1 MRKKFALFI
10 CIFLLEFSHLL
21 LLSGWAQENNTAADQ
36 AQNAVEQK
44 VSAPPKAIRTSI
56 DQIAFQDTDILD
68 ALNAIVQKTGVVIT
82 VSRDIRGRV
91 TLNMENAD
99 VWDVLKIVCD
109 MTGLAYLRD
118 QDQVRIVTADEYEQ
132 QKDQRFT
139 DQWKAEVVRLKYAD
153 PAEMVKKLRDD
164 KSPDGKMIINPDGS
178 LILLEKPEKL
188 QVMLDRIAKFDVSL
202 QTEVFAL
209 QFVKG
214 EELLPEL
221 KKNLSADVGQ
231 INYDERS
238 NKIVVTDK
246 ADQIEKIRSIIVQQD
261 KKQEIFVKSQVVDVL
276 LSDEHFRGV
285 DWEAIVNEYGVL
297 APSQDKGEDAK
308 RDLGVGTLSRE
319 DFSILLEALET
330 VGLTKTYST
339 NNVLIPEKERQEIG
353 VVSDDSNVFV
363 KVKKEGDLFLF
374 DSFFQSLGLS
384 VKREAGQNF
393 NLAIDSIALEGGQKI
408 DLQIEKDQV
417 IVIGGIF
424 QEQTLE
430 ATRKIPFLGDLPFL
444 GVMFR
449 KQQTKM
455 QRTER
460 IIFLIPEKWIEHTQ

>member
-1 MRKKFALFI
+1 M
-10 CIFLLEFSHLL
+10 
-21 LLSGWAQENNTAADQ
+21 SGWAQESGTAADQ
-36 AQNAVEQK
+36 ALNTIDQK
-44 VSAPPKAIRTSI
+44 VSAPSKVIRTTI
-56 DQIAFQDTDILD
+56 DQLAFQDTDIWD
-68 ALNAIVQKTGVVIT
+68 VLNAIVQKTGLVVT

-109 MTGLAYLRD
+109 MSGLAYLRD
-118 QDQVRIVTADEYEQ
+118 QTQVRIVTADEYER
-132 QKDQRFT
+132 QKGQRFT
-139 DQWKAEVVRLKYAD
+139 DQWKAELVRLKYID
-153 PAEMVKKLRDD
+153 PAEMVKKLQDD
-164 KSPDGKMIINPDGS
+164 QSPDGKMIVNPDGS

-188 QVMLDRIAKFDVSL
+188 QVILGRIAKFDVPL
-202 QTEVFAL
+202 QTEVFSL

-214 EELLPEL
+214 EELLLEL
-221 KKNLSADVGQ
+221 KKNLTEDVGQ

-238 NKIVVTDK
+238 NKIIVTDK
-246 ADQIEKIRSIIVQQD
+246 AEQIEKIKSIIVQRD
-261 KKQEIFVKSQVVDVL
+261 KKQELFVKSQVVDVV

-285 DWEAIVNEYGVL
+285 DWEAIVNEYKVL
-297 APSQDKGEDAK
+297 VPSHDEGEDAK
-308 RDLGVGTLSRE
+308 RDLSVGTLSRE

-339 NNVLIPEKERQEIG
+339 NNVLIPEKERQEMG
-353 VVSDDSNVFV
+353 LVSDDGNIFV
-363 KVKKEGDLFLF
+363 KVKKEGDPLLF
-374 DSFFQSLGLS
+374 DQPFQDFGLN
-384 VKREAGQNF
+384 VKREEGQNF
-393 NLAIDSIALEGGQKI
+393 NLAIDSTALEGGQKI
-408 DLQIEKDQV
+408 DLQIEKIQV